1 MLITFIAAFLIAACG
16 RIFVPTDKVPTAVP
30 GVIPA
35 RAAKAAAGTGE
46 RKDVILATTTST
58 QDSGLLDDLIP
69 VFEKNTGYS
78 VKPIAVGSGEALKL
92 GEQGN
97 ADVLLVHAP
106 MGEQEFV
113 RTGAGMNRTLIMRN
127 DFVIVGPAS
136 DPARVKGSKNARVAL
151 ERMASGRAPF
161 FSRGDDSGTHQKEL
175 ALWAMTRA
183 GKPQGS
189 WYRETGT
196 GMGPTLRVASEKGGY
211 TLTDRATF
219 LAQRDTLNLRILLEG
234 DKGLLN
240 IYHAIQVNP
249 ARFPEVNAQ
258 GARAWIDFLVAP
270 DTQRRIGEFG
280 RAEFGESLFVPDA
293 GKAEDTV
300 GS

>member
-1 MLITFIAAFLIAACG
+1 M
-16 RIFVPTDKVPTAVP
+16 V
-30 GVIPA
+30 
-35 RAAKAAAGTGE
+35 GT
-46 RKDVILATTTST
+46 
-58 QDSGLLDDLIP
+58 
-69 VFEKNTGYS
+69 
-78 VKPIAVGSGEALKL
+78 GEALKL
-92 GEQGN
+92 GGQGN

-106 MGEQEFV
+106 ASEREFM
-113 RTGAGMNRTLIMRN
+113 RTGAGVNRTLVMHN
-127 DFVIVGPAS
+127 DFVIVGPSA
-136 DPARVKGSKNARVAL
+136 DPARVEGTKDASAAL
-151 ERMASGRAPF
+151 ERIASDTAPF
-161 FSRGDDSGTHQKEL
+161 FSRGDDSGTHKKEL
-175 ALWAMTRA
+175 DLWAMTRA

-196 GMGPTLRVASEKGGY
+196 GMGSTLRVTSEKGGY

-219 LAQRDTLNLRILLEG
+219 LAQRDTLDLRILLEG
-234 DKGLLN
+234 DKRLLN
-240 IYHAIQVNP
+240 IYHAIQVSP
-249 ARFPEVNAQ
+249 VRFPDVNAQ